1 MNKHIELV
9 KKWLENKDSVFLEEL
24 EANAKAAAAAYD
36 AANAAYDAAN
46 AVDDAAY
53 VAAMAA
59 AAANAVDDAAF
70 GAAMAA
76 AANAAD
82 DAAFGAAMAAAAYYD
97 YAPDADAAYWIKR
110 FEELTK

>member
-24 EANAKAAAAAYD
+24 EANAKAAAAA
-36 AANAAYDAAN
+36 ANAAAN
-46 AVDDAAY
+46 
-53 VAAMAA
+53 
-59 AAANAVDDAAF
+59 AAF

-76 AANAAD
+76 AA
-82 DAAFGAAMAAAAYYD
+82 AYYD
-97 YAPDADAAYWIKR
+97 YAADDDAAYWIKR